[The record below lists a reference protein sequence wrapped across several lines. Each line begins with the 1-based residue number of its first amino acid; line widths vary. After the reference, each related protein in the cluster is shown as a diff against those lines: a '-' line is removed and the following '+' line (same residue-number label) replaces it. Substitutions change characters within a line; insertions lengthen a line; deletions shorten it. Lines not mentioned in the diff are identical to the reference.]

1 MSSSLENA
9 LEVVSQ
15 VEYKLNVG
23 IGLIDYMVKSQ
34 IDHNDDYFP
43 PFGVFND
50 IDNEY
55 KKYKTDDTEL
65 DAMYI
70 IKANAPI
77 NTTAH
82 ANMQS
87 QINTGK
93 VRFLID
99 ANTAKAKLLG
109 TVKGSKMTP
118 EERQEYLRP
127 YDLTSI
133 LRAEMLNLREEN
145 TGTNIILKQVNRGIP
160 KDTFSSAEYALYY
173 IRVEEEDRKRKK
185 KFRIADAMF
194 MT

>member
-9 LEVVSQ
+9 LEVVNQ

-34 IDHNDDYFP
+34 TDQNDDYYP
-43 PFGVFND
+43 PFGVYND

-82 ANMQS
+82 AN
-87 QINTGK
+87 
-93 VRFLID
+93 F
-99 ANTAKAKLLG
+99 
-109 TVKGSKMTP
+109 
-118 EERQEYLRP
+118 
-127 YDLTSI
+127 
-133 LRAEMLNLREEN
+133 
-145 TGTNIILKQVNRGIP
+145 
-160 KDTFSSAEYALYY
+160 
-173 IRVEEEDRKRKK
+173 
-185 KFRIADAMF
+185 
-194 MT
+194 